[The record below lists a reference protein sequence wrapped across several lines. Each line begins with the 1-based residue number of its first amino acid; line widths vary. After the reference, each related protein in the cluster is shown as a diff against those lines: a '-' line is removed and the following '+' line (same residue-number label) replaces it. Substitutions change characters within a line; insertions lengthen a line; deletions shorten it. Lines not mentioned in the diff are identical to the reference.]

1 LRLLVIALESRMGKS
16 VPRERED
23 KMDATI
29 DTGLEDADEFAT
41 KLDEVNNHES
51 HRTRE
56 GRDIKVT
63 S

>member
-1 LRLLVIALESRMGKS
+1 MGKS